1 MMKRDVL
8 TRPFETG
15 QIKRRQ
21 GAHGKEL
28 SYVDVAA
35 VITRLN
41 EAFDHEWT
49 FEVTSHEIQE
59 NEAIVVGRLTAGGIT
74 KMHFGGSS
82 ITLDREGRVVSIA
95 DDLKAAASDALKKC
109 ASLLGVALEMYG
121 GAPERQPASGRA
133 ANGARPQA
141 APVADRVTARQ
152 LAAIQSACRR
162 KGVSRDQLGDL
173 IGKTGKSALQF
184 LTRGE
189 ASEILTELD
198 GQGNG
203 SHPPFNAQ

>member
-1 MMKRDVL
+1 MKRDIL
-8 TRPFETG
+8 TRPFESG

-28 SYVDVAA
+28 SYVAVAA

-59 NEAIVVGRLTAGGIT
+59 NEVIVVGRLTAGGIT

-82 ITLDREGRVVSIA
+82 ITLGHDGRVVSIA
-95 DDLKAAASDALKKC
+95 DDLKAAASDAIKKC

-121 GAPERQPASGRA
+121 GASERQPASGNK
-133 ANGARPQA
+133 ANGTHPQPA
-141 APVADRVTARQ
+141 AVSDGATARQ
-152 LAAIQSACRR
+152 LAAIESACRR
-162 KGVSRDQLGDL
+162 HHVSRNELEARVS
-173 IGKTGKSALQF
+173 KRTGKVALQL
-184 LTRGE
+184 LTRRE
-189 ASEILTELD
+189 ASEILSEFD
-198 GQGNG
+198 QRNG
-203 SHPPFNAQ
+203 TQPHHAQ

>member
-1 MMKRDVL
+1 VKRDVL

-15 QIKRRQ
+15 QIKRRH
-21 GAHGKEL
+21 GHHGKEL
-28 SYVDVAA
+28 SYVDVAS

-59 NEAIVVGRLTAGGIT
+59 NEAIVVGRLTAGGVT
-74 KMHFGGSS
+74 KMHFGGSA
-82 ITLDREGRVVSIA
+82 ITLDRDGRVVSIA
-95 DDLKAAASDALKKC
+95 DDLKSAASDALKKC

-121 GAPERQPASGRA
+121 GAPERQPGTGRA

-152 LAAIQSACRR
+152 LSAIQSACRR
-162 KGVSRDQLGDL
+162 KGVSRDELGSL
-173 IGKTGKSALQF
+173 MGRTGKSALQF

-189 ASEILTELD
+189 ASAILTELD

-203 SHPPFNAQ
+203 LQAPFNPQ